1 MQMNELIIGNL
12 FSCLAMVVD
21 SVSSTRKRAKD
32 VLLFQALS
40 QFIYLI
46 CSIVLKGYSAAVQN
60 AVSVLRNL
68 AAVKKDLGKALE
80 WTLVILGVVL
90 GLWFNNRGIFGLL
103 PVIANLEYSLAVFR
117 FKEDERLLKIAF
129 AICIVL
135 YAIFNL
141 IILNFIGAISNLV
154 VLVVTINYLIK
165 NKKKGI

>member
-1 MQMNELIIGNL
+1 MEKL
-12 FSCLAMVVD
+12 
-21 SVSSTRKRAKD
+21 
-32 VLLFQALS
+32 
-40 QFIYLI
+40 
-46 CSIVLKGYSAAVQN
+46 
-60 AVSVLRNL
+60 L

-117 FKEDERLLKIAF
+117 FKENERLLKIAF

-141 IILNFIGAISNLV
+141 IILNFVGAISNLV

>member
-1 MQMNELIIGNL
+1 MLVNDLIIGNL
-12 FSCLAMVVD
+12 CSFLAMIVD

-46 CSIVLKGYSAAVQN
+46 CSVILKGYSAAVQN

-68 AAVKKDLGKALE
+68 AAVKKDLSKTIE
-80 WTLVILGVVL
+80 WTLVILGVGF
-90 GLWFNNRGIFGLL
+90 GLWFNNRGVFGLL

-117 FKEDERLLKIAF
+117 FKDNERALKIAF

-141 IILNFIGAISNLV
+141 IILNFVGAVSNLI
-154 VLVVTINYLIK
+154 VLIVTIKYLVK
-165 NKKKGI
+165 RD